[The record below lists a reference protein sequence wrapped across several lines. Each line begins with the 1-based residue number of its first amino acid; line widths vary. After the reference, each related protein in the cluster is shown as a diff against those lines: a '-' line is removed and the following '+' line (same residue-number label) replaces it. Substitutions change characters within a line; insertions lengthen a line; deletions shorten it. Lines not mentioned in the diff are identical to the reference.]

1 MVIEP
6 GAFVLTKSIRPC
18 LDFSTRPHTRT
29 RFTISFKYMT
39 HCLEGKKGKVP
50 IMPFKLFDD

>member
-1 MVIEP
+1 MES

-18 LDFSTRPHTRT
+18 LDFSMQPHTRT

-39 HCLEGKKGKVP
+39 HCLEGEKVKVP